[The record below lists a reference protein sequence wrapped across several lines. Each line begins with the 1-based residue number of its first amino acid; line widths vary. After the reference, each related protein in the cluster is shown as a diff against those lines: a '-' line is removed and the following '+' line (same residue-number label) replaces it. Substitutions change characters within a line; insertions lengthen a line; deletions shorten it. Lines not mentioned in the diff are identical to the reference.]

1 MRASERRRS
10 SKNHLS
16 GRQKTSP
23 CQCVAWKPDWILS
36 CLYLFLYLSTY
47 IYKDIYLYIS
57 TNLTYNIDGLEY
69 DLKENVSYLTKQM
82 ANIKWVTFEGK

>member
-1 MRASERRRS
+1 MSVCCLETR
-10 SKNHLS
+10 LD
-16 GRQKTSP
+16 TFMF
-23 CQCVAWKPDWILS
+23 ILVFVS
-36 CLYLFLYLSTY
+36 IYIY
-47 IYKDIYLYIS
+47 IYKDIYLYIYIS